1 MTGVVKVSRV
11 KCFCNEEV
19 RMRSRYIQNEIIE
32 YLSDHKRHTL
42 SEIAEALEV
51 SKYTVLRHIHDLPN
65 TYMVTTYQ
73 GRYGGGVQLLSLK
86 GKNKWALTSNPQ
98 ENIVLLDKGD
108 TEEILKYLRNCPQ
121 NEEVQKM
128 IKKLEEAVRRE

>member
-1 MTGVVKVSRV
+1 
-11 KCFCNEEV
+11 
-19 RMRSRYIQNEIIE
+19 MRSRYIQNEIIE

-108 TEEILKYLRNCPQ
+108 TEEILKYQVYP
-121 NEEVQKM
+121 
-128 IKKLEEAVRRE
+128 